1 MPDDIT
7 ATVNGGSVSTG
18 DVKRAVEEGL
28 GGSRYKEYEY
38 PAYAEV
44 VRVHVPVERWTAVY
58 FSWMSLKGH
67 LQGLHDF
74 DRSEFFCT
82 SRDDGTVL
90 ALFAVIWQGADA
102 MAEWLENGYPTDKM
116 LRELGI
122 PDADISVELM
132 RDFS

>member
-1 MPDDIT
+1 MADETTPTIEG
-7 ATVNGGSVSTG
+7 TVAPEQV
-18 DVKRAVEEGL
+18 RQAVEEGL

-44 VRVHVPVERWTAVY
+44 VRAHIPQDMWSAVY
-58 FSWMSLKGH
+58 MSWLSLKGH

-74 DRSEFFCT
+74 DRTEFFCT
-82 SRDDGTVL
+82 KRDDGTVL

-102 MAEWLENGYPTDKM
+102 LAEWLDHGYSTDQM
-116 LRELGI
+116 LREMGV
-122 PDADISVELM
+122 PEADISVELM

>member
-1 MPDDIT
+1 MPEDTMT
-7 ATVNGGSVSTG
+7 AANGGPVTPA

-44 VRVHVPVERWTAVY
+44 VRAHVPVERWTAVY
-58 FSWMSLKGH
+58 YSWMSLKGH

-82 SRDDGTVL
+82 SRDDETIL

-102 MAEWLENGYPTDKM
+102 MAEWLESGYPTDQM
-116 LRELGI
+116 LRDLGV
-122 PDADISVELM
+122 PEQDISVELM